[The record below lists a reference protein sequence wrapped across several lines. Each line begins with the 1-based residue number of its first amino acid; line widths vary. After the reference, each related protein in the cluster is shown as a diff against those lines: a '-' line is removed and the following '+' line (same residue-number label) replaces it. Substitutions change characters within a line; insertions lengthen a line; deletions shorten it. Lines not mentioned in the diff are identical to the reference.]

1 MSKFK
6 FTPAYAYRLGMH
18 PYCQWNQALTP
29 EECEEIIEVGNRKI
43 PDKAT
48 VNATDEET
56 VNKIRRSKVSWL
68 SESDIPWLYSRIEY
82 VAQQLN
88 GQFFDFDLWGLHE
101 DLQYTVYEAEDQ
113 GFYNWHVDAYTT
125 INEQNIDQRLP
136 RKLSLTFQLSDP
148 SDYEG
153 GDLLITDG
161 EAQKLSRDRGL
172 AVAFPSYLMHTVTP
186 VTKGVRK
193 SLVVWVTG
201 PRFK

>member
-1 MSKFK
+1 
-6 FTPAYAYRLGMH
+6 MH
-18 PYCQWNQALTP
+18 PFCQWNQALSP
-29 EECEEIIEVGNRKI
+29 EECDEIIKVGNSKI
-43 PDKAT
+43 PNKAT
-48 VNATDEET
+48 VNATEEEV

-68 SESDIPWLYSRIEY
+68 SEMDIPWLYSRIEY
-82 VAQQLN
+82 IAQQLN

-101 DLQYTVYEAEDQ
+101 DLQYTVYESDDE

-125 INEQNIDQRLP
+125 IDENNIDQRLP
-136 RKLSLTFQLSDP
+136 RKMSLSFQLSDP

-161 EAQKLSRDRGL
+161 EAQKLPRDRGL
-172 AVAFPSYLMHTVTP
+172 ALAFPSYLMHTVTP
-186 VTKGVRK
+186 VTKGVRR